1 MVLLA
6 ATQATTAITSTP
18 DMINEVGFRIY
29 GAEGLNTS
37 TGSALEQDECDK
49 EIDRPFDIQQKAW
62 RE

>member
-18 DMINEVGFRIY
+18 DMVSEMGFGIY

-37 TGSALEQDECDK
+37 TAICFRIKRYSSQEVYGIFS
-49 EIDRPFDIQQKAW
+49 I
-62 RE
+62 